1 MSDLDLVWL
10 VADKNMEAAAGGL
23 LRRHAALAIRPIKCE
38 TLVHPRRDPGCF
50 HEAAAMLAG
59 YRNRARQ
66 ALILLDRAWEGA
78 PHGSAAE
85 LESRLEEALARDF
98 GAGWARA
105 VVIDPELEAWVFAQS
120 PHVDE
125 ALGWAARQP
134 PLRVALQ
141 YANLWAPQSP
151 KPSDPKKAVEHALR
165 AVRKPRSSSIYRQLA
180 ERVTLQGC
188 QDRAFGRLTRLL
200 REWFGQPPGDPAG

>member
-10 VADKNMEAAAGGL
+10 VADKNMEATVRGL
-23 LRRHAALAIRPIKCE
+23 LKRPAALAIRPIDCE

-50 HEAAAMLAG
+50 HEASAMLAG
-59 YRNRARQ
+59 YRDRARH
-66 ALILLDRAWEGA
+66 ALVLLDRAWEGA
-78 PHGSAAE
+78 PEASAAA
-85 LESRLEEALARDF
+85 LESQLEATLARDL
-98 GAGWARA
+98 GAGWASA
-105 VVIDPELEAWVFAQS
+105 IVIDPELEAWVFAQS

-125 ALGWAARQP
+125 ALGWTGRQP
-134 PLRVALQ
+134 KLREVLVQ
-141 YANLWAPQSP
+141 RNLWAPQAA

-188 QDRAFGRLTRLL
+188 QDRAFQRLTMLL
-200 REWFGQPPGDPAG
+200 KEWFGQQPGDPP